1 MITLII
7 PNGEEFEI
15 EWIGVATLD
24 GALRFGIKNADI
36 TKLLATFTKP
46 ENCTVLTRSFDG
58 EDKTFEGYTVFRG
71 ITIDYDGT
79 TIVALSKI

>member
-7 PNGEEFEI
+7 ANGEKFEI
-15 EWIGVATLD
+15 EWIGVASFD
-24 GALRFGIKNADI
+24 GVLRFGIKNADI
-36 TKLLATFTKP
+36 TNLLATFTKP

-58 EDKTFEGYTVFRG
+58 EEKTFEGYTVFRG

-79 TIVALSKI
+79 IIVALSKF

>member
-1 MITLII
+1 MVYLKTA
-7 PNGEEFEI
+7 NGETFEI
-15 EWIGVATLD
+15 EWIGVATFD

-36 TKLLATFTKP
+36 TNLLATFTKP

-58 EDKTFEGYTVFRG
+58 EEKTFEGYTVFRG

>member
-1 MITLII
+1 MITLKTYK
-7 PNGEEFEI
+7 GEEFEI